1 MSTFEQIRRPVAAH
15 VAEYERFLGRY
26 MRSDNPLVEGM
37 LDYILQNGG
46 KGIRPVLVLLAAAV
60 NDAGAVDTQ
69 SVDGRTAADHKTIA
83 DHKTRIG
90 MRTYLG
96 AMLVEM
102 MHTASLVHDDVI
114 DHSDLRRG
122 KPSGQAKW
130 GSRSAVIMGDF
141 ILARSLVI
149 GLDSAQYDIVDY
161 VVRAMGELCEGEL
174 IQSAQSRAHT
184 MTREIYLDII
194 GKKTAVLF
202 GVSAGVGAL
211 SVGAPREKVAAMR
224 EFGEALGMAFQIRD
238 DILDYDVSAAT
249 GKPSCGDLR
258 EGKITL
264 PLLAVLERSSPELR
278 AELLSRLPV
287 GEGGAADSYAGMLST
302 SPEAAMG
309 RDMEKD
315 IEYLHDVVVR
325 EGGLAEAEKVMHA
338 YIARAHAALAGF
350 GVSPAAESLA
360 LLASYA
366 AERNN

>member
-1 MSTFEQIRRPVAAH
+1 
-15 VAEYERFLGRY
+15 
-26 MRSDNPLVEGM
+26 MRSDNPLVGGM

-46 KGIRPVLVLLAAAV
+46 KGVRPILVLLAAAA
-60 NDAGAVDTQ
+60 NDPKIDDKA
-69 SVDGRTAADHKTIA
+69 SK
-83 DHKTRIG
+83 IG
-90 MRTYLG
+90 PRTYLG

-174 IQSAQSRAHT
+174 IQSAQSRSHT

-194 GKKTAVLF
+194 SKKTAVLF

-211 SVGAPREKVAAMR
+211 SVGAPAEKVAAMR
-224 EFGEALGMAFQIRD
+224 RLGEAVGMAFQIRD
-238 DILDYDVSAAT
+238 DILDFDTLADT

-264 PLLAVLERSSPELR
+264 PLLAVLERSTPERR
-278 AELLSRLPV
+278 AEILARLPL
-287 GEGGAADSYAGMLST
+287 GGASGGGAVCD
-302 SPEAAMG
+302 E
-309 RDMEKD
+309 D
-315 IEYLHDVVVR
+315 IDHLHDAVVN
-325 EGGLAEAEKVMHA
+325 EGGLAEAEGVMRA
-338 YIARAHAALAGF
+338 YIARAHSVLAEF
-350 GVSPAAESLA
+350 GVSPAAEALA

-366 AERNN
+366 AERKK